1 MKLLIKNGRLVDPA
15 GGLDQVMD
23 ILIENGKF
31 KEIARAIKKTGGCPV
46 IDAKERIVAPGFVD
60 MHTHLREPGQEN
72 KESIASGSQAAAHG
86 GFTSIACMANTDPV
100 NDNRSVT
107 EYIIARARQVGLI
120 NIFPVAAVSRGLLG
134 ENLVEMADLVEGGAV
149 AFSDDGHCVMKADLI
164 RKALEYAKMLDV
176 PIIEHPEDHSISA
189 EGQVNEGFISYKYG
203 LRGML
208 KAAEEVIVAR
218 DLILQERI
226 QSRLHLTHISTAGS
240 VELIRNARKMK
251 TQVSADATPHHLLLN
266 EELIQSYNPVY
277 KVKPPLRT
285 EADRLE
291 LIRGLQDGTI
301 DCIASDH
308 APHTRDNKDKEFE
321 FAPFGVIGMET
332 SFAVVYDRLVRSK
345 ILTINRLIELFST
358 NPARV
363 LGLKTR
369 GRVKPGFPADLTIL
383 NLKKRFKI
391 EAGDFRSKADN
402 CPFLGWE
409 GQGAVEHTIVS
420 GNVVYS
426 QKKGCRVKGI
436 GFEGRKE
443 NNNRSKNS
451 RAIISLKFPPSALR
465 RLP

>member
-1 MKLLIKNGRLVDPA
+1 M
-15 GGLDQVMD
+15 
-23 ILIENGKF
+23 
-31 KEIARAIKKTGGCPV
+31 
-46 IDAKERIVAPGFVD
+46 
-60 MHTHLREPGQEN
+60 
-72 KESIASGSQAAAHG
+72 
-86 GFTSIACMANTDPV
+86 
-100 NDNRSVT
+100 
-107 EYIIARARQVGLI
+107 
-120 NIFPVAAVSRGLLG
+120 LG

-409 GQGAVEHTIVS
+409 GQGAIEHTIVS

-426 QKKGCRVKGI
+426 YKK
-436 GFEGRKE
+436 
-443 NNNRSKNS
+443 S
-451 RAIISLKFPPSALR
+451 
-465 RLP
+465 

>member
-1 MKLLIKNGRLVDPA
+1 MKLLIKNGRLIDPA
-15 GGLDQVMD
+15 GAVDRTMD
-23 ILIENGKF
+23 ILIENNCF
-31 KEIARAIKKTGGCPV
+31 KEIAKSIKKISGCPT
-46 IDAKERIVAPGFVD
+46 IDASDLIMAPGFID

-72 KESIASGSQAAAHG
+72 KESIESGARAAVHG
-86 GFTSIACMANTDPV
+86 GVPSLACMANTEPV

-107 EYIIARARQVGLI
+107 EYIIARARQIGLV
-120 NIFPVAAVSRGLLG
+120 NIFPIAAVSKGQLG

-189 EGQVNEGFISYKYG
+189 DGQVNEGFISYKYG

-226 QSRLHLTHISTAGS
+226 QSRLHLTHISTSGS
-240 VELIRNARKMK
+240 VELIRNARRMK
-251 TQVSADATPHHLLLN
+251 TPVTADATPHHLLLN
-266 EELIQSYNPVY
+266 EELVQNYDPVY

-308 APHTRDNKDKEFE
+308 APHTRDDKDKEFE

-332 SFAVVYDRLVRSK
+332 SFAVVFDRLVRRK
-345 ILTINRLIELFST
+345 LLTINRLIELFST

-363 LGLKTR
+363 LGLKNR
-369 GRVKPGFPADLTIL
+369 GRVKTGFPADLTLL
-383 NLKKRFKI
+383 NPKKRFKI
-391 EAGDFRSKADN
+391 EEKDFRSKANN

-409 GQGAVEHTIVS
+409 GQGAIAYTIVS
-420 GNVVYS
+420 GNIVYS
-426 QKKGCRVKGI
+426 CKDR
-436 GFEGRKE
+436 
-443 NNNRSKNS
+443 
-451 RAIISLKFPPSALR
+451 
-465 RLP
+465 

>member
-1 MKLLIKNGRLVDPA
+1 MKLLIKNGRLIDPA
-15 GGLDQVMD
+15 GALDRRMD

-31 KEIARAIKKTGGCPV
+31 KEIAASIKKASGCPV
-46 IDAKERIVAPGFVD
+46 LDARDMVIAPGFID
-60 MHTHLREPGQEN
+60 MHVHLREPGQEN
-72 KESIASGSQAAAHG
+72 KESIESGSRAAAHG
-86 GFTSIACMANTDPV
+86 GFTSLACMANTEPV

-107 EYIIARARQVGLI
+107 EFIIARARQVGLV
-120 NIFPVAAVSRGLLG
+120 NIFPVAAVSRGMLG

-164 RKALEYAKMLDV
+164 RKALEYVKMLNV

-189 EGQVNEGFISYKYG
+189 DGQVNEGFISYKYG

-208 KAAEEVIVAR
+208 NAAEEVIVAR
-218 DLILQERI
+218 DLILQGRI

-240 VELIRNARKMK
+240 VELIRNARKLK
-251 TQVSADATPHHLLLN
+251 TPVSSDATPHHLLLN
-266 EELIQSYNPVY
+266 EEMVKEYGTVY

-308 APHTRDNKDKEFE
+308 APHTRDDKDKEFE
-321 FAPFGVIGMET
+321 FAPFGVIGLET
-332 SFAVVYDRLVRSK
+332 SFPVTHDRLVRTK
-345 ILTINRLIELFST
+345 LLTLNRLVELFST

-391 EAGDFRSKADN
+391 EERDFRSKANN

-426 QKKGCRVKGI
+426 
-436 GFEGRKE
+436 
-443 NNNRSKNS
+443 
-451 RAIISLKFPPSALR
+451 LKAR
-465 RLP
+465 

>member
-1 MKLLIKNGRLVDPA
+1 MKLLIKNGRLIDPA
-15 GGLDQVMD
+15 GAMDRVMD
-23 ILIENGKF
+23 ILIEDGKF
-31 KEIARAIKKTGGCPV
+31 KEIAKSIKKISGCPT
-46 IDAKERIVAPGFVD
+46 IDVKDLIVAPGFID

-72 KESIASGSQAAAHG
+72 KESIESGSQAAARG
-86 GFTSIACMANTDPV
+86 GFTSVACMANTEPV

-107 EYIIARARQVGLI
+107 EYIIARAKQVGLI
-120 NIFPVAAVSRGLLG
+120 NIFPVAAVSRGQLG

-240 VELIRNARKMK
+240 VELIRNAREMK
-251 TQVSADATPHHLLLN
+251 TPVSADATPHHLLLN
-266 EELIQSYNPVY
+266 EELIQTYNTVY
-277 KVKPPLRT
+277 KVKPPLRS
-285 EADRLE
+285 ENDRLE

-308 APHTRDNKDKEFE
+308 APHTRDDKDKEFE
-321 FAPFGVIGMET
+321 FAPFGVIGLEST
-332 SFAVVYDRLVRSK
+332 FAVIYDRLVRTK
-345 ILTINRLIELFST
+345 LLTINRMVELLST
-358 NPARV
+358 NPARI
-363 LGLKTR
+363 LGLKNR
-369 GRVKPGFPADLTIL
+369 GRVKAGYPADLTIF

-391 EAGDFRSKADN
+391 EEKNFRSKANN

-409 GQGAVEHTIVS
+409 GRGAIEHTIVS

-426 QKKGCRVKGI
+426 
-436 GFEGRKE
+436 RKT
-443 NNNRSKNS
+443 
-451 RAIISLKFPPSALR
+451 P
-465 RLP
+465 

>member
-1 MKLLIKNGRLVDPA
+1 MKLLIKNGRLIDPA
-15 GGLDQVMD
+15 GAVDRVMD

-31 KEIARAIKKTGGCPV
+31 KEIAKSIKKVSGCPT
-46 IDAKERIVAPGFVD
+46 IDVKDLIVAPGFID

-72 KESIASGSQAAAHG
+72 KESIESGSQAAARG
-86 GFTSIACMANTDPV
+86 GFTSVACMANTEPV

-107 EYIIARARQVGLI
+107 EYIIARAKQVGLI
-120 NIFPVAAVSRGLLG
+120 NIFPVAAVSRGQLG
-134 ENLVEMADLVEGGAV
+134 ENLVEMADLFEGGAV

-251 TQVSADATPHHLLLN
+251 IPVSADATPHHLLLN
-266 EELIQSYNPVY
+266 EERIQTYHTVY
-277 KVKPPLRT
+277 KVKPPLRS

-308 APHTRDNKDKEFE
+308 APHTRDDKDKEFE
-321 FAPFGVIGMET
+321 FAPFGVIGLEST
-332 SFAVVYDRLVRSK
+332 FAVIYDRLVRTK
-345 ILTINRLIELFST
+345 LLTINRMVELLST
-358 NPARV
+358 NPARI
-363 LGLKTR
+363 LGLRDR
-369 GRVKPGFPADLTIL
+369 GRVKAGYPADLTIL
-383 NLKKRFKI
+383 NPKKRFKI
-391 EAGDFRSKADN
+391 EEKDFRSKANN

-409 GQGAVEHTIVS
+409 GYGVVAHTIVS

-426 QKKGCRVKGI
+426 
-436 GFEGRKE
+436 RKD
-443 NNNRSKNS
+443 R
-451 RAIISLKFPPSALR
+451 
-465 RLP
+465 

>member
-1 MKLLIKNGRLVDPA
+1 MKLLIKNGRLIDPA
-15 GGLDQVMD
+15 GAVDRVMD

-31 KEIARAIKKTGGCPV
+31 KEIAKSIKKLSGCPTLE
-46 IDAKERIVAPGFVD
+46 AKELVVAPGFVD

-72 KESIASGSQAAAHG
+72 KESIESGSRAAAHG
-86 GFTSIACMANTDPV
+86 GFTSIACMANTEPV

-107 EYIIARARQVGLI
+107 EYIIARAKQVGLV
-120 NIFPVAAVSRGLLG
+120 NIFPVAAVSRGQLG

-164 RKALEYAKMLDV
+164 RKALEYVKMLDV

-226 QSRLHLTHISTAGS
+226 RSRLHLTHISTAGS
-240 VELIRNARKMK
+240 VELIRNARKAK
-251 TQVSADATPHHLLLN
+251 TPVSADATPHHLLLN

-285 EADRLE
+285 ETDRSE

-308 APHTRDNKDKEFE
+308 APHTRDDKDKEFE

-332 SFAVVYDRLVRSK
+332 SFAVIFDRLVRSK
-345 ILTINRLIELFST
+345 LLSINRLVELFST
-358 NPARV
+358 NPARI

-369 GRVKPGFPADLTIL
+369 GRVKPGFPADLTLL

-391 EAGDFRSKADN
+391 EEKDFRSKANN

-409 GQGAVEHTIVS
+409 GHGAIEHTIVS

-426 QKKGCRVKGI
+426 AKK
-436 GFEGRKE
+436 
-443 NNNRSKNS
+443 S
-451 RAIISLKFPPSALR
+451 
-465 RLP
+465 

>member
-1 MKLLIKNGRLVDPA
+1 MKLLIKNGRLIDPA
-15 GGLDQVMD
+15 NAVDRTMD

-31 KEIARAIKKTGGCPV
+31 KEIAKSIKKISGCPT
-46 IDAKERIVAPGFVD
+46 IDAKELIVAPGFID

-72 KESIASGSQAAAHG
+72 KESIESGSQAAAHG
-86 GFTSIACMANTDPV
+86 GFTSIACMANTEPV

-107 EYIIARARQVGLI
+107 EYIIARARQVGLV
-120 NIFPVAAVSRGLLG
+120 NIFPVAAVSKGQQG

-149 AFSDDGHCVMKADLI
+149 AFSDDGQCVMKADLI

-226 QSRLHLTHISTAGS
+226 RSRLHLTHISTAGS

-251 TQVSADATPHHLLLN
+251 TPVSADATPHHLLLN
-266 EELIQSYNPVY
+266 EELIQTYNTVY
-277 KVKPPLRT
+277 KVKPPLRS
-285 EADRLE
+285 EGDRLE

-308 APHTRDNKDKEFE
+308 APHTRDDKDKEFE
-321 FAPFGVIGMET
+321 FAPFGVIGLEST
-332 SFAVVYDRLVRSK
+332 FSVIYDRLVRSK
-345 ILTINRLIELFST
+345 LLTINRMVELFST

-363 LGLKTR
+363 LGLKNR

-391 EAGDFRSKADN
+391 EEKDFRSKANN

-409 GQGAVEHTIVS
+409 GQGVVEHTIVS
-420 GNVVYS
+420 GNIVYS
-426 QKKGCRVKGI
+426 
-436 GFEGRKE
+436 RKD
-443 NNNRSKNS
+443 R
-451 RAIISLKFPPSALR
+451 
-465 RLP
+465 

>member
-1 MKLLIKNGRLVDPA
+1 MKLLIKNGRLIDPA
-15 GGLDQVMD
+15 SGSDRLMD
-23 ILIENGKF
+23 ILVENGMIR
-31 KEIARAIKKTGGCPV
+31 EIARTIKKTAGVPV
-46 IDAKERIVAPGFVD
+46 VDAAEMVVAPGFID
-60 MHTHLREPGQEN
+60 MHVHLREPGQEN
-72 KESIASGSQAAAHG
+72 KESIASGVRAAVHG
-86 GFTSIACMANTDPV
+86 GFTSVACMANTEPV

-107 EYIIARARQVGLI
+107 EFIIARARQVGLV
-120 NIFPVAAVSRGLLG
+120 NIFPVAAVSRGQLG

-164 RKALEYAKMLDV
+164 RKALEYAKMLNV

-189 EGQVNEGFISYKYG
+189 DGQVNEGFISYKYG
-203 LRGML
+203 LRGIL

-240 VELIRNARKMK
+240 VELIRNARKLK
-251 TQVSADATPHHLLLN
+251 TPVSSDATPHHLLLN
-266 EELIQSYNPVY
+266 EELVQNYNPVY

-308 APHTRDNKDKEFE
+308 APHTRDDKDKEFE

-332 SFAVVYDRLVRSK
+332 SFPVIHDRLARTK
-345 ILTINRLIELFST
+345 LLTLKRLIELFST

-363 LGLKTR
+363 LGLKDR
-369 GRVKPGFPADLTIL
+369 GRVKPGYPADLTL
-383 NLKKRFKI
+383 LDLKKRFKI
-391 EAGDFRSKADN
+391 EEKDFRSKANN

-409 GQGAVEHTIVS
+409 GQGAVAHTIVS
-420 GNVVYS
+420 GNIVYS
-426 QKKGCRVKGI
+426 YKKR
-436 GFEGRKE
+436 
-443 NNNRSKNS
+443 
-451 RAIISLKFPPSALR
+451 
-465 RLP
+465 

>member
-1 MKLLIKNGRLVDPA
+1 MKLLIKNGRLIDPA
-15 GGLDQVMD
+15 GAMDRVMD
-23 ILIENGKF
+23 ILIEDGKF
-31 KEIARAIKKTGGCPV
+31 KEIAKSIKKISGCPT
-46 IDAKERIVAPGFVD
+46 IDVKDLIVAPGFID

-72 KESIASGSQAAAHG
+72 KESIESGSLAAARG
-86 GFTSIACMANTDPV
+86 GFTSVACMANTEPV

-107 EYIIARARQVGLI
+107 EYIIARAKQVGLI
-120 NIFPVAAVSRGLLG
+120 NIFPVAAVSRGQLG

-240 VELIRNARKMK
+240 VELIRNAREMK
-251 TQVSADATPHHLLLN
+251 TPVSADATPHHLLLN
-266 EELIQSYNPVY
+266 EELIQTYNTVY
-277 KVKPPLRT
+277 KVKPPLRS
-285 EADRLE
+285 ENDRLE

-308 APHTRDNKDKEFE
+308 APHTRDDKDKEFE
-321 FAPFGVIGMET
+321 FAPFGVIGLEST
-332 SFAVVYDRLVRSK
+332 FAVIYDRLVRSRL
-345 ILTINRLIELFST
+345 LTVNRMVELLAT
-358 NPARV
+358 NPARI
-363 LGLKTR
+363 LGLKER
-369 GRVKPGFPADLTIL
+369 GRVKAGYPADLTIF
-383 NLKKRFKI
+383 NPKKRFKI
-391 EAGDFRSKADN
+391 EEKDFRSKANN

-409 GQGAVEHTIVS
+409 GRGVIEYTIVS
-420 GNVVYS
+420 GNPVYS
-426 QKKGCRVKGI
+426 GKNRV
-436 GFEGRKE
+436 
-443 NNNRSKNS
+443 
-451 RAIISLKFPPSALR
+451 
-465 RLP
+465 

>member
-1 MKLLIKNGRLVDPA
+1 MKLLIKNGRLIDPA
-15 GGLDQVMD
+15 GALDRVMD
-23 ILIENGKF
+23 ILIENGKI
-31 KEIARAIKKTGGCPV
+31 KEIAASIKKTGGCPV
-46 IDAKERIVAPGFVD
+46 LDARDMVIAPGFID

-72 KESIASGSQAAAHG
+72 KESIESGSRAAAHG
-86 GFTSIACMANTDPV
+86 GFTSVACMANTEPV

-107 EYIIARARQVGLI
+107 EYIIARARQVGLV
-120 NIFPVAAVSRGLLG
+120 NIFPVAAVSKGMLG

-164 RKALEYAKMLDV
+164 RKALEYVKMLNV

-218 DLILQERI
+218 DLILQGRI
-226 QSRLHLTHISTAGS
+226 RSRLHLTHISTAGS
-240 VELIRNARKMK
+240 VELIRNARKLK
-251 TQVSADATPHHLLLN
+251 TPVSSDATPHHLLLN
-266 EELIQSYNPVY
+266 EELVREYDPVY

-308 APHTRDNKDKEFE
+308 APHTRDDKDKEFE
-321 FAPFGVIGMET
+321 FAPFGVIGLET
-332 SFAVVYDRLVRSK
+332 SFPVIHDRLVRTK
-345 ILTINRLIELFST
+345 LLTLGRLVELFSS

-369 GRVKPGFPADLTIL
+369 GRVKSGFPADLTIL

-391 EAGDFRSKADN
+391 EEKDFRSKANN

-409 GQGAVEHTIVS
+409 GQGTVEHTIVS

-426 QKKGCRVKGI
+426 RGGK
-436 GFEGRKE
+436 
-443 NNNRSKNS
+443 
-451 RAIISLKFPPSALR
+451 
-465 RLP
+465 

>member
-1 MKLLIKNGRLVDPA
+1 MKLLIKNGRLIDPA
-15 GGLDQVMD
+15 GNVDQVMD

-31 KEIARAIKKTGGCPV
+31 KEIAKSIKKAGGCSV
-46 IDAKERIVAPGFVD
+46 IDAKELIVTPGFID

-72 KESIASGSQAAAHG
+72 KESIASGSLAAARG
-86 GFTSIACMANTDPV
+86 GFTSIACMANTEPV

-107 EYIIARARQVGLI
+107 EFIIARARQVGLV
-120 NIFPVAAVSRGLLG
+120 NIFPIAAVSKGQLG

-149 AFSDDGHCVMKADLI
+149 AFSDDGNCVMKADLI

-203 LRGML
+203 LRGIL

-226 QSRLHLTHISTAGS
+226 RSRLHLTHISTAGS

-251 TQVSADATPHHLLLN
+251 TPVSADATPHHLLLN
-266 EELIQSYNPVY
+266 EELILSYNPVY

-285 EADRLE
+285 ETDRLE

-308 APHTRDNKDKEFE
+308 APHTRDDKDKEFE

-345 ILTINRLIELFST
+345 LLTINRLVELFST

-363 LGLKTR
+363 LGLKNR

-383 NLKKRFKI
+383 NLKKHFKI
-391 EAGDFRSKADN
+391 EAKDFRSKADN

-426 QKKGCRVKGI
+426 RKNRV
-436 GFEGRKE
+436 
-443 NNNRSKNS
+443 
-451 RAIISLKFPPSALR
+451 
-465 RLP
+465 

>member
-1 MKLLIKNGRLVDPA
+1 MKLLIKNGRLIDPA
-15 GGLDQVMD
+15 GAVDRNMD
-23 ILIENGKF
+23 ILIEDGTV
-31 KEIARAIKKTGGCPV
+31 KEIGKAIKKISGCPTL
-46 IDAKERIVAPGFVD
+46 DARDLVVAPGFID

-72 KESIASGSQAAAHG
+72 KESIASGVQAAARG
-86 GFTSIACMANTDPV
+86 GFTSIACMANTEPV

-107 EYIIARARQVGLI
+107 EFIVARARQVGLV
-120 NIFPVAAVSRGLLG
+120 NIFPVAAVSKGQLG

-164 RKALEYAKMLDV
+164 RKALEYVKMLDV

-226 QSRLHLTHISTAGS
+226 RSRLHLTHISTAGS
-240 VELIRNARKMK
+240 VELIRNAKKAR
-251 TQVSADATPHHLLLN
+251 TPVSADATPHHLLLN
-266 EELIQSYNPVY
+266 EELIQTYNTVY
-277 KVKPPLRT
+277 KVKPPLRSET
-285 EADRLE
+285 DRLE

-308 APHTRDNKDKEFE
+308 APHTRDDKDKEFE

-332 SFAVVYDRLVRSK
+332 SFAVIFDRLVRTK
-345 ILTINRLIELFST
+345 LLTLNRMIELFST

-363 LGLKTR
+363 LGLKNR
-369 GRVKPGFPADLTIL
+369 GRLKPGFPADLTIL

-391 EAGDFRSKADN
+391 EEKDFRSKANN

-409 GQGAVEHTIVS
+409 GQGAIEHTIVA

-426 QKKGCRVKGI
+426 L
-436 GFEGRKE
+436 GRK
-443 NNNRSKNS
+443 
-451 RAIISLKFPPSALR
+451 
-465 RLP
+465 

>member
-1 MKLLIKNGRLVDPA
+1 MKLLIKNGRLIDPA
-15 GGLDQVMD
+15 AGLDRAMD
-23 ILIENGKF
+23 ILIEDGTV
-31 KEIARAIKKTGGCPV
+31 KEIGKAIKKISGCPTL
-46 IDAKERIVAPGFVD
+46 DARDLVVAPGFID

-72 KESIASGSQAAAHG
+72 KESIASGVQAAARG
-86 GFTSIACMANTDPV
+86 GFTSIACMANTEPV

-107 EYIIARARQVGLI
+107 EFIIARARQVGLV
-120 NIFPVAAVSRGLLG
+120 NIFPVAAVSKGQLG

-164 RKALEYAKMLDV
+164 RKALEYVKMLDV

-226 QSRLHLTHISTAGS
+226 RSRLHLTHISTAGS
-240 VELIRNARKMK
+240 VELIRNAKKAR
-251 TQVSADATPHHLLLN
+251 TPVSADATPHHLLLN
-266 EELIQSYNPVY
+266 EELIQTYNTVY
-277 KVKPPLRT
+277 KVKPPLRS

-308 APHTRDNKDKEFE
+308 APHTRDDKDKEFE

-332 SFAVVYDRLVRSK
+332 SFAVIHDCLVRPRL
-345 ILTINRLIELFST
+345 LTINRLVELFAT
-358 NPARV
+358 NPARI
-363 LGLKTR
+363 LGLKNR
-369 GRVKPGFPADLTIL
+369 GRLKPGFPADLTIL

-391 EAGDFRSKADN
+391 EEKDFRSKANN

-409 GQGAVEHTIVS
+409 GHGAVEHTIVS

-426 QKKGCRVKGI
+426 L
-436 GFEGRKE
+436 GRK
-443 NNNRSKNS
+443 
-451 RAIISLKFPPSALR
+451 
-465 RLP
+465 

>member
-1 MKLLIKNGRLVDPA
+1 MKLLIKNGRLIDPA
-15 GGLDQVMD
+15 GGVDRGMD
-23 ILIENGKF
+23 ILIEDGTF
-31 KEIARAIKKTGGCPV
+31 KEIARSINKASGMTV
-46 IDAKERIVAPGFVD
+46 IDAKNLIVAPGFID
-60 MHTHLREPGQEN
+60 IHTHLREPGQEN
-72 KESIASGSQAAAHG
+72 KESIESGARAAAHG
-86 GFTSIACMANTDPV
+86 GFTSIACMANTNPV

-107 EYIIARARQVGLI
+107 EYIIARARSIGLV
-120 NIFPVAAVSRGLLG
+120 NIFPVAAVSMGQLG

-164 RKALEYAKMLDV
+164 RKALEYAKMLGV

-203 LRGML
+203 LRGIL

-240 VELIRNARKMK
+240 VELIRNARRAK
-251 TQVSADATPHHLLLN
+251 TPVSSDATPHHLLLN
-266 EELIQSYNPVY
+266 EELVQTYNTVY

-308 APHTRDNKDKEFE
+308 APHTRDDKDKEFE
-321 FAPFGVIGMET
+321 YAPFGVIGMET
-332 SFAVVYDRLVRSK
+332 SFPVIHDRLVRTK
-345 ILTINRLIELFST
+345 RLTINRLVELFST

-363 LGLKTR
+363 LGLKNR
-369 GRVKPGFPADLTIL
+369 GRVHPGLPADLTIL
-383 NLKKRFKI
+383 NLAKRFKV
-391 EAGDFRSKADN
+391 EESGFRSKANN

-409 GQGAVEHTIVS
+409 GLGAVEYTIVS

-426 QKKGCRVKGI
+426 
-436 GFEGRKE
+436 RKE
-443 NNNRSKNS
+443 R
-451 RAIISLKFPPSALR
+451 
-465 RLP
+465 

>member
-1 MKLLIKNGRLVDPA
+1 MKLLIKNGRLIDPA
-15 GGLDQVMD
+15 GAIDRTMD
-23 ILIENGKF
+23 ILIENNLV
-31 KEIARAIKKTGGCPV
+31 KEIAKSIKKIVGCPT
-46 IDAKERIVAPGFVD
+46 IDAKDLVVAPGFID

-72 KESIASGSQAAAHG
+72 KESIESGSRAAAHG
-86 GFTSIACMANTDPV
+86 GFTSIACMANTVPV

-107 EYIIARARQVGLI
+107 EYIIARARQVGLV
-120 NIFPVAAVSRGLLG
+120 NIFPVAAISRGQLG

-149 AFSDDGHCVMKADLI
+149 AFSDDGSCVMKADLI

-203 LRGML
+203 LRGIL

-226 QSRLHLTHISTAGS
+226 RSRLHLTHISTAGS
-240 VELIRNARKMK
+240 VELIRNARRLK
-251 TQVSADATPHHLLLN
+251 TPISADATPHHLLLN
-266 EELIQSYNPVY
+266 EELIQTYNTVY
-277 KVKPPLRT
+277 KVKPPLRS

-308 APHTRDNKDKEFE
+308 APHTRDDKDKEFE
-321 FAPFGVIGMET
+321 FAPFGVIGLEST
-332 SFAVVYDRLVRSK
+332 FAVLYDRLVRRK
-345 ILTINRLIELFST
+345 LLTINRMVELFST

-363 LGLKTR
+363 LGLKNR
-369 GRVKPGFPADLTIL
+369 GRVKAGFPADLTIFDP
-383 NLKKRFKI
+383 KRRFKI
-391 EAGDFRSKADN
+391 EEKDFRSKANN

-409 GQGAVEHTIVS
+409 GQGTIEHTIVS

-426 QKKGCRVKGI
+426 RKNRV
-436 GFEGRKE
+436 
-443 NNNRSKNS
+443 
-451 RAIISLKFPPSALR
+451 
-465 RLP
+465 

>member
-1 MKLLIKNGRLVDPA
+1 MKLLIKNGRLIDPA
-15 GGLDQVMD
+15 NAVDRAMD

-31 KEIARAIKKTGGCPV
+31 KEVAKSIKKIAGCPT
-46 IDAKERIVAPGFVD
+46 IEAKDMIVAPGFID

-72 KESIASGSQAAAHG
+72 KESIESGSKAAAHG
-86 GFTSIACMANTDPV
+86 GFTSIACMANTEPV

-107 EYIIARARQVGLI
+107 EYIIARARQIGLV
-120 NIFPVAAVSRGLLG
+120 NIFPVAAVSKGQLG

-149 AFSDDGHCVMKADLI
+149 AFSDDGRCVMKADLI
-164 RKALEYAKMLDV
+164 RKALEYARMLDV

-203 LRGML
+203 LRGIL

-251 TQVSADATPHHLLLN
+251 TPVSSDATPHHLLLN

-308 APHTRDNKDKEFE
+308 APHTRDDKDKEFE

-332 SFAVVYDRLVRSK
+332 SFAVIFDRLVRSK
-345 ILTINRLIELFST
+345 LLTINRLVELFAT

-363 LGLKTR
+363 LGLKNR
-369 GRVKPGFPADLTIL
+369 GRVKPGYPADLTIL

-391 EAGDFRSKADN
+391 EEKDFRSKANN
-402 CPFLGWE
+402 CPFIGWE
-409 GQGAVEHTIVS
+409 GHGAIEHTIVS
-420 GNVVYS
+420 GNLVYS
-426 QKKGCRVKGI
+426 CKTR
-436 GFEGRKE
+436 
-443 NNNRSKNS
+443 
-451 RAIISLKFPPSALR
+451 
-465 RLP
+465 

>member
-1 MKLLIKNGRLVDPA
+1 MKLLIKDGRLIDPA
-15 GGLDQVMD
+15 NAVDRTMD
-23 ILIENGKF
+23 ILIENGKL
-31 KEIARAIKKTGGCPV
+31 KEIAPTIKKIAGCPT
-46 IDAKERIVAPGFVD
+46 IDAKEMIVTPGFID

-72 KESIASGSQAAAHG
+72 KESIESGSKAAAHG

-107 EYIIARARQVGLI
+107 EYIIARAHQVGLV
-120 NIFPVAAVSRGLLG
+120 NIFPIAAVSKGQQG
-134 ENLVEMADLVEGGAV
+134 ENLVEMADLVAGGAV
-149 AFSDDGHCVMKADLI
+149 AFSDDGQCVMKADLI
-164 RKALEYAKMLDV
+164 RKALEYVKMLNV

-226 QSRLHLTHISTAGS
+226 RSRLHLTHISTAGS

-251 TQVSADATPHHLLLN
+251 TPVSTDATPHHLLLN
-266 EELIQSYNPVY
+266 EELIQTYNTVY

-285 EADRLE
+285 ETDRLE

-308 APHTRDNKDKEFE
+308 APHTRDDKDKEFE
-321 FAPFGVIGMET
+321 FAPFGVIGLEST
-332 SFAVVYDRLVRSK
+332 FSVIYDRLVRTK
-345 ILTINRLIELFST
+345 LLTLNRMVELLST
-358 NPARV
+358 NPARI
-363 LGLKTR
+363 LGLKDR
-369 GRVKPGFPADLTIL
+369 GRVKPGYPADLTLL

-391 EAGDFRSKADN
+391 EEKDFRSKANN

-409 GQGAVEHTIVS
+409 GLGAIEHTIVS

-426 QKKGCRVKGI
+426 
-436 GFEGRKE
+436 
-443 NNNRSKNS
+443 RSGK
-451 RAIISLKFPPSALR
+451 
-465 RLP
+465 

>member
-1 MKLLIKNGRLVDPA
+1 MKLLIRSGRLIDPA
-15 GGLDQVMD
+15 GAVDRVMD

-31 KEIARAIKKTGGCPV
+31 KEIARSIKKASGCPTL
-46 IDAKERIVAPGFVD
+46 DARDMIVAPGFID

-72 KESIASGSQAAAHG
+72 KESIESGSRAAAHG

-107 EYIIARARQVGLI
+107 EFIIARARQVGLV
-120 NIFPVAAVSRGLLG
+120 NIFPVAAVSRGQLG

-164 RKALEYAKMLDV
+164 RKALEYVKMLNV

-240 VELIRNARKMK
+240 VELIRNAHRMK
-251 TQVSADATPHHLLLN
+251 TPVSSDATPHHLLLN
-266 EELIQSYNPVY
+266 EELIQTYNTVY

-285 EADRLE
+285 EVDRLE

-308 APHTRDNKDKEFE
+308 APHTRDDKDKEFE
-321 FAPFGVIGMET
+321 FAPFGVIGLET
-332 SFAVVYDRLVRSK
+332 TFPVIHDRLVRTK
-345 ILTINRLIELFST
+345 MLTLKRLVELLST

-369 GRVKPGFPADLTIL
+369 GRVKPGYPADLTIL

-391 EAGDFRSKADN
+391 EEKDFRSKANN

-409 GQGAVEHTIVS
+409 GQGAIEHTIVS

-426 QKKGCRVKGI
+426 RKNRV
-436 GFEGRKE
+436 
-443 NNNRSKNS
+443 
-451 RAIISLKFPPSALR
+451 
-465 RLP
+465 

>member
-1 MKLLIKNGRLVDPA
+1 MKLLIKNGRLIDPA
-15 GGLDQVMD
+15 GALDRNMD

-31 KEIARAIKKTGGCPV
+31 KEIAASIKKSSGCPV
-46 IDAKERIVAPGFVD
+46 LDARDKIIAPGFID

-72 KESIASGSQAAAHG
+72 KESIASGSLAAAHG
-86 GFTSIACMANTDPV
+86 GFTSLACMANTEPV

-107 EYIIARARQVGLI
+107 EFIIARARQVGLV
-120 NIFPVAAVSRGLLG
+120 NIFPVAAVSRGMLG

-164 RKALEYAKMLDV
+164 RKALEYVKMLDV

-218 DLILQERI
+218 DLILQGRI
-226 QSRLHLTHISTAGS
+226 RSRLHLTHISTAGS
-240 VELIRNARKMK
+240 VELIRNARKLK
-251 TQVSADATPHHLLLN
+251 TPVSSDATPHHLLLN
-266 EELIQSYNPVY
+266 EELVREYDPVY

-308 APHTRDNKDKEFE
+308 APHTRDDKDKEFE
-321 FAPFGVIGMET
+321 FAPFGVIGLET
-332 SFAVVYDRLVRSK
+332 SFPVIHDRLVRTK
-345 ILTINRLIELFST
+345 LLTLNRLVELFSA

-383 NLKKRFKI
+383 DLKKRFKI
-391 EAGDFRSKADN
+391 EEKDFRSKANN

-409 GQGAVEHTIVS
+409 GHGMIEHTIVS
-420 GNVVYS
+420 GNIVYS
-426 QKKGCRVKGI
+426 YKTR
-436 GFEGRKE
+436 
-443 NNNRSKNS
+443 
-451 RAIISLKFPPSALR
+451 
-465 RLP
+465 

>member
-1 MKLLIKNGRLVDPA
+1 MKLLIKNGRLIDPA
-15 GGLDQVMD
+15 AALDRNMD

-31 KEIARAIKKTGGCPV
+31 KEIAPALKKAAGCPV
-46 IDAKERIVAPGFVD
+46 LDARDMVIAPGFID

-72 KESIASGSQAAAHG
+72 KESIASGSQAAARG
-86 GFTSIACMANTDPV
+86 GFTSLACMANTEPV

-107 EYIIARARQVGLI
+107 EFIIARARQVGLV
-120 NIFPVAAVSRGLLG
+120 NIFPVAAVSRGQLG

-164 RKALEYAKMLDV
+164 RKALEYVKMLGV

-189 EGQVNEGFISYKYG
+189 DGQVNEGFISYKYG

-226 QSRLHLTHISTAGS
+226 RSRLHLTHISTAGS
-240 VELIRNARKMK
+240 VELIRNARRLK
-251 TQVSADATPHHLLLN
+251 TPVSSDATPHHLLLN
-266 EELIQSYNPVY
+266 EELVRDYNPVY

-308 APHTRDNKDKEFE
+308 APHTRDDKDKEFE
-321 FAPFGVIGMET
+321 FAPFGVIGLET
-332 SFAVVYDRLVRSK
+332 SFPVIHDRLVRAK
-345 ILTINRLIELFST
+345 LLTLGRLVELFST

-391 EAGDFRSKADN
+391 EEKDFRSKANN

-409 GQGAVEHTIVS
+409 GQGAVEHTIVA
-420 GNVVYS
+420 GNIVYS
-426 QKKGCRVKGI
+426 
-436 GFEGRKE
+436 
-443 NNNRSKNS
+443 SKT
-451 RAIISLKFPPSALR
+451 R
-465 RLP
+465 

>member
-1 MKLLIKNGRLVDPA
+1 MKLLIKNGRLIDPA
-15 GGLDQVMD
+15 NAVDRTMD

-31 KEIARAIKKTGGCPV
+31 REIAPVIKKIAGCPT
-46 IDAKERIVAPGFVD
+46 IDAKDLVVAPGFID

-72 KESIASGSQAAAHG
+72 KESIESGSQAAVHG
-86 GFTSIACMANTDPV
+86 GFTSIACMANTEPV

-107 EYIIARARQVGLI
+107 EYIIACAKRIGLV
-120 NIFPVAAVSRGLLG
+120 NIFPIAAVSKGQLG

-226 QSRLHLTHISTAGS
+226 RSRLHLTHISTAGS
-240 VELIRNARKMK
+240 VELIRNARRMK
-251 TQVSADATPHHLLLN
+251 TPVSADATPHHLLLN
-266 EELIQSYNPVY
+266 EELIQNYNTVF
-277 KVKPPLRT
+277 KVKPPLRS
-285 EADRLE
+285 ESDRLE

-308 APHTRDNKDKEFE
+308 APHTRDDKDKEFE
-321 FAPFGVIGMET
+321 FAPFGVIGLEST
-332 SFAVVYDRLVRSK
+332 FAVIYDRLVRTK
-345 ILTINRLIELFST
+345 LLTLKRMVELLAT

-363 LGLKTR
+363 LGLKDR
-369 GRVKPGFPADLTIL
+369 GHVKPGYPADLTIL

-391 EAGDFRSKADN
+391 EEKDFRSKANN

-409 GQGAVEHTIVS
+409 GQGVVEHTIVA

-426 QKKGCRVKGI
+426 YKTR
-436 GFEGRKE
+436 
-443 NNNRSKNS
+443 
-451 RAIISLKFPPSALR
+451 
-465 RLP
+465 